1 MVEQLAGVQQQQAEM
16 QQQQAEMQQQQA
28 ATHQVLAEMQQ
39 QLSGVQ
45 QQQAGMQQQL
55 AGVQQQQAGMQQQLA
70 GVQQQQAGMQK
81 QLDAVQA
88 STSRTEARL
97 GHLFEADVRTS
108 VASSCGT
115 EYAKP
120 ALVKSLHDL
129 ASLLPLGKVDVT
141 NAAEKASR
149 VLVDANMPLKLLH
162 VCERVALRRA
172 EQRGAEAA
180 ACCEKAGKWVGED
193 SSVRVEAMEACLS
206 ACGDTAL
213 ATLARKLRKAVGE
226 SPEEQVADLRSDDGP
241 GLACLLAASR
251 PAAAGGADDDDLPG
265 ESFQL
270 DASGRRE
277 FRDDGAVLMA
287 DVGEIKSS
295 MNYAT
300 AVPQLGRALCALR
313 WMAATCCGCDAARAQ
328 LTGRLFVP
336 HSQVVLATADAQQ
349 VALARRVYGFQLHV
363 HAL

>member
-1 MVEQLAGVQQQQAEM
+1 
-16 QQQQAEMQQQQA
+16 
-28 ATHQVLAEMQQ
+28 
-39 QLSGVQ
+39 
-45 QQQAGMQQQL
+45 
-55 AGVQQQQAGMQQQLA
+55 
-70 GVQQQQAGMQK
+70 
-81 QLDAVQA
+81 
-88 STSRTEARL
+88 
-97 GHLFEADVRTS
+97 
-108 VASSCGT
+108 
-115 EYAKP
+115 
-120 ALVKSLHDL
+120 
-129 ASLLPLGKVDVT
+129 
-141 NAAEKASR
+141 
-149 VLVDANMPLKLLH
+149 MPLKLLH

-180 ACCEKAGKWVGED
+180 ACCEKAGKWVGAD

-213 ATLARKLRKAVGE
+213 ATLARKLRKAVGQ
-226 SPEEQVADLRSDDGP
+226 SPEVQAADLLSPDGP

-251 PAAAGGADDDDLPG
+251 PAAAAGDDADDDDLPG

-277 FRDDGAVLMA
+277 LRDGGAVLMA
-287 DVGEIKSS
+287 DVGQIKSS

-336 HSQVVLATADAQQ
+336 HSQVVVATADAQQ
-349 VALARRVYGFQLHV
+349 VALARRVYGFHLHV

>member
-1 MVEQLAGVQQQQAEM
+1 MR
-16 QQQQAEMQQQQA
+16 
-28 ATHQVLAEMQQ
+28 T
-39 QLSGVQ
+39 
-45 QQQAGMQQQL
+45 
-55 AGVQQQQAGMQQQLA
+55 
-70 GVQQQQAGMQK
+70 
-81 QLDAVQA
+81 AVA
-88 STSRTEARL
+88 ST
-97 GHLFEADVRTS
+97 F
-108 VASSCGT
+108 GT
-115 EYAKP
+115 DYAKP
-120 ALVKSLHDL
+120 ALVTSLHDV
-129 ASLLPLGKVDVT
+129 ASLLPLGGV
-141 NAAEKASR
+141 AATEAAAQASR
-149 VLVDANMPLKLLH
+149 VLVDANMLLELLH
-162 VCERVALRRA
+162 LCERLALRRA

-180 ACCEKAGKWVGED
+180 ARCEKAGKWVGAD

-213 ATLARKLRKAVGE
+213 TTLARKLRKAVGQ
-226 SPEEQVADLRSDDGP
+226 SPEVQAAYLLSPDGP

-251 PAAAGGADDDDLPG
+251 PAAAAGADDDDLPV

-277 FRDDGAVLMA
+277 LRDGGAVLMA

-336 HSQVVLATADAQQ
+336 HSQVVVATADAQQ
-349 VALARRVYGFQLHV
+349 VALARRVYGFHLHV